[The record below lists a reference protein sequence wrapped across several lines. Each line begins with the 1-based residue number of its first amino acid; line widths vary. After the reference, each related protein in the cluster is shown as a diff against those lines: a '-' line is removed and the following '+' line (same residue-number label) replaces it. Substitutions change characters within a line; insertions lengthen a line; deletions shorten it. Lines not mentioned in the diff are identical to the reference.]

1 MSSRWTDTT
10 TKLIIYFRPT
20 PIEVGLLLPLISFA
34 TYWGGELF
42 FHLIR

>member
-1 MSSRWTDTT
+1 MNTRWTDAATG
-10 TKLIIYFRPT
+10 LVIYFRPS
-20 PIEVGLLLPLISFA
+20 PAEVAIFLPLISFA

>member
-1 MSSRWTDTT
+1 MGLRWTDAATG
-10 TKLIIYFRPT
+10 LVVYFRPS
-20 PIEVGLLLPLISFA
+20 PIEVGLLLPVVSFV